1 MDGAWDLG
9 RTAGAKDV
17 NPEPRRTQ
25 ARALLYS
32 GVVNTAETGNEPA
45 AQPGGTPEA
54 DSAESGTA
62 EIRTWWQRSAP
73 LAAGAAL
80 AIGAATLWFG
90 NMLSRVPLD
99 QHATFGYLL
108 MLPLLL
114 IVPAFS
120 LAGLR
125 LSWAAYGNNT
135 ADARTLVVVV
145 ALTAVVCNLLAM
157 FRFGAALLRIFSN

>member
-1 MDGAWDLG
+1 MEHRVSAQ
-9 RTAGAKDV
+9 AGD
-17 NPEPRRTQ
+17 
-25 ARALLYS
+25 
-32 GVVNTAETGNEPA
+32 
-45 AQPGGTPEA
+45 TPET
-54 DSAESGTA
+54 DPDEFGRLQAEETPREPPES
-62 EIRTWWQRSAP
+62 EIRIWWQRSAP

-125 LSWAAYGNNT
+125 LAYAAYGNRESE
-135 ADARTLVVVV
+135 ARTLIVIVT
-145 ALTAVVCNLLAM
+145 LTAALFNVLAM
-157 FRFGAALLRIFSN
+157 MRFGSALLRIFSN